1 MSLVRSVNREESERG
16 VCATAIAPA
25 YVDTDMAAFI
35 HELIPAAE
43 MLEVSDVVEM
53 VDACLRLSARAM
65 VPEIVM
71 ARAKS
76 DGHRA

>member
-1 MSLVRSVNREESERG
+1 
-16 VCATAIAPA
+16 
-25 YVDTDMAAFI
+25 MAAFV
-35 HELIPAAE
+35 HERIPAEE

-71 ARAKS
+71 ARARS
-76 DGHRA
+76 DGHGA